1 MFERSMQQ
9 APISFRKH
17 LVELLPALSRFAW
30 SLCRGERSADDLV
43 QATCERALTRW
54 AQFAPDTKMESWL
67 FSIMHSIW
75 KNELRHA
82 GVQERARVNL
92 QAEPASIDGERI
104 GVGKIYFSQVLSKL
118 NALPREQAAAL
129 TLVCLEGQ
137 SYRQASE
144 ILNIPQG
151 TLESRIA
158 RGRIALGRALEA
170 ENPVA
175 GKDGELS
182 KSGGQS

>member
-1 MFERSMQQ
+1 MQQ
-9 APISFRKH
+9 APKSFRKH

-30 SLCRGERSADDLV
+30 SLCRGDRKADDLV

-54 AQFAPDTKMESWL
+54 AQFEPETKMESWL

-75 KNELRHA
+75 KNELRHS
-82 GVQERARVNL
+82 GVQERAKVHL
-92 QAEPASIDGERI
+92 EAEPGNIDGERI
-104 GVGKIYFSQVLSKL
+104 GVGKIYLSQVLSKL
-118 NALPREQAAAL
+118 NELPSEQAAAL

-170 ENPVA
+170 GSPRT

-182 KSGGQS
+182 NSGGRS